1 MLHPDCHPQAL
12 SGLTRLRKLHL
23 AGFDA
28 KDTEEAVKVLPT
40 SLSTLALPLWHDNW
54 NWSTEAQKAVLSAT
68 SHLLHLQHLDI
79 AKTFVNSDQVKPLL
93 PELRRLTVLT
103 ALRSLTVGSGWSR
116 LYDDKNTRL
125 RATLRR
131 ALPGVE
137 LDPLPSIAFKAGRLF
152 PAAT

>member
-1 MLHPDCHPQAL
+1 M
-12 SGLTRLRKLHL
+12 
-23 AGFDA
+23 
-28 KDTEEAVKVLPT
+28 LPT

-54 NWSTEAQKAVLSAT
+54 NWSTEAKKAVLSAT

-79 AKTFVNSDQVKPLL
+79 TKTFVNSSDQVKPLL
-93 PELRRLTVLT
+93 PELLRLTVLT

-125 RATLRR
+125 RVTLRR

-137 LDPLPSIAFKAGRLF
+137 LDPLPRIAFKAGRLF
-152 PAAT
+152 PAVT